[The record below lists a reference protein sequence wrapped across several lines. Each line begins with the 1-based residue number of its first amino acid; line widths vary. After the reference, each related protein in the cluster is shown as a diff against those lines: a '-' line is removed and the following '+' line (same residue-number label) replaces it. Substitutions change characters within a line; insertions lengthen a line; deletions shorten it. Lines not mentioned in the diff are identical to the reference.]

1 MIRYRK
7 HSLFPTGRNL
17 APAIFLH
24 GFLGSSS
31 MWDKVFHHLRINRF
45 EDEVFTGTL
54 PGHGKGD
61 SASISDL
68 PKQLNY
74 RNLVEM
80 ATEQLPTGKYSIVA
94 YSMGARLALAM
105 ILAKPEL
112 FRSAVLVGVSPG
124 ISGVEERLE
133 RKSWDD
139 AQADAIVRNGMDE
152 FVSQWETLPLFA
164 SQASLK
170 KETLDAQRAVRSS
183 HHPEGAAF
191 AMRNLGVGNMPS
203 LWELLPYLAVP
214 TRVVTGSRDAKFC
227 EIARKMC
234 VASKRITHL
243 TIDGAGHNVVLEQ
256 PEAFAASFSEFI

>member
-1 MIRYRK
+1 MIRCRK
-7 HSLFPTGRNL
+7 HSLFPTGPNL
-17 APAIFLH
+17 APAIFFH

-31 MWDKVFHHLRINRF
+31 MWDRVFHHLRINRF
-45 EDEVFTGTL
+45 EDEVFTCTL
-54 PGHGKGD
+54 PGHGRD
-61 SASISDL
+61 SSAASYDL
-68 PKQLNY
+68 SRQLNY
-74 RNLVEM
+74 RNFVEM
-80 ATEQLPTGKYSIVA
+80 ATEQLPSGRCSIVA

-112 FRSAVLVGVSPG
+112 FRSAVLVGVTPG
-124 ISGVEERLE
+124 ILGFEERLE

-139 AQADAIVRNGMDE
+139 AQADGIVRNGMDE

-164 SQASLK
+164 SQSSLH
-170 KETLDAQRAVRSS
+170 KEVLDAQRAVRTS
-183 HHPEGAAF
+183 HVPEGAAF

-227 EIARKMC
+227 EIAQKMC